1 MEIVKFILSGFWT
14 WAGAIGLTLIIAAAI
29 IAVIK
34 VNRDTRKITAYRI
47 GSRWHVQIEGARRG
61 DIDKAIKLL
70 DTSGEEQPP
79 AEEKQ

>member
-14 WAGAIGLTLIIAAAI
+14 WAGAVALTLIIAAAI

-34 VNRDTRKITAYRI
+34 VNRQTWKITAYRI
-47 GSRWHVQIEGARRG
+47 GSRWHVQIKGVSLG
-61 DIDKAIKLL
+61 DIDKVIKLL

-79 AEEKQ
+79 EEEQ